1 MKSLKNPV
9 VRYLLILS
17 TIGVL
22 GSSLYRIVLVQYAAT
37 LEFAKWAIV
46 FVSVSQIMPFLLQV
60 IPGKY
65 ADKTKQKFGAMFYTQ
80 LIAGFMFIVI
90 GLLLDLRS
98 WFALAI
104 ILFLDAIV
112 TLISIYES
120 GLIVVIQK
128 RYIRKEL
135 MESST
140 GLISG
145 LSILISMCG
154 QSIGVGILLIS
165 HNDFQIVAYI
175 NSLTF
180 FISSAFIYLNRKKF
194 NDKGLAKLVQA
205 SVSHE
210 TIEPKEKISKS
221 QFWNNVENVFQANPY
236 IMLTSLVFE
245 NFVFSGM
252 FAYVSITLLNDKYI
266 KLPYSVSILMF
277 SVSMGA
283 GYLLGS
289 IFADKMLNHVPLP
302 LISMV
307 VDSLTI
313 CFFISM
319 FIFHQDYFSFAI
331 IFLIYLLFGK
341 FDTKI
346 YSRTVVAV
354 DEKIL
359 ASFRT
364 KMSSMVNASL
374 PIGTFALP
382 FIATTMGNMSSCLLV
397 IFCMAV
403 NLVILL
409 FATKEAFNLK
419 KA

>member
-120 GLIVVIQK
+120 GLIAVIQK

-194 NDKGLAKLVQA
+194 NDKG
-205 SVSHE
+205 
-210 TIEPKEKISKS
+210 
-221 QFWNNVENVFQANPY
+221 
-236 IMLTSLVFE
+236 
-245 NFVFSGM
+245 
-252 FAYVSITLLNDKYI
+252 
-266 KLPYSVSILMF
+266 
-277 SVSMGA
+277 
-283 GYLLGS
+283 
-289 IFADKMLNHVPLP
+289 
-302 LISMV
+302 
-307 VDSLTI
+307 
-313 CFFISM
+313 
-319 FIFHQDYFSFAI
+319 
-331 IFLIYLLFGK
+331 
-341 FDTKI
+341 
-346 YSRTVVAV
+346 
-354 DEKIL
+354 
-359 ASFRT
+359 
-364 KMSSMVNASL
+364 
-374 PIGTFALP
+374 
-382 FIATTMGNMSSCLLV
+382 
-397 IFCMAV
+397 
-403 NLVILL
+403 
-409 FATKEAFNLK
+409 
-419 KA
+419 

>member
-22 GSSLYRIVLVQYAAT
+22 GSSLYRIVLIQYAST

-46 FVSVSQIMPFLLQV
+46 FVSVSQILPFLLQV

-80 LIAGFMFIVI
+80 LGAGFTFIVI
-90 GLLLDLRS
+90 GLLLDLRN
-98 WFALAI
+98 WLALAI
-104 ILFLDAIV
+104 ILFLDSII

-120 GLIVVIQK
+120 GLIAVIQK

-145 LSILISMCG
+145 LSLLINMIG
-154 QSIGVGILLIS
+154 QSLGVGILLIS
-165 HNDFQIVAYI
+165 HNNFQIVAYI

-180 FISSAFIYLNRKKF
+180 FISAAFIYLNRKKF
-194 NDKGLAKLVQA
+194 NDQNLTDIVKN

-210 TIEPKEKISKS
+210 TIKSKEKINKS
-221 QFWNNVENVFQANPY
+221 QFWNNVEKIFQANPY

-245 NFVFSGM
+245 NFVFSGI

-266 KLPYSVSILMF
+266 KLPYSVSILIF
-277 SVSMGA
+277 SISLSA
-283 GYLLGS
+283 GFLIGS
-289 IFADKMLNHVPLP
+289 VFADKILNNIPLP
-302 LISMV
+302 LIGML
-307 VDSLTI
+307 VDLLTI
-313 CFFISM
+313 CFFIAM
-319 FIFHQDYFSFAI
+319 FIFHQDYLAFAI
-331 IFLIYLLFGK
+331 IFIIYLLFGK
-341 FDTKI
+341 FDTKV
-346 YSRTVVAV
+346 YSRTVTVIN
-354 DEKIL
+354 EKIL

-364 KMSSMVNASL
+364 KMNSMVNISL
-374 PIGTFALP
+374 PIGTFVLP
-382 FIATTMGNMSSCLLV
+382 FIATTLGNMSSCLLV
-397 IFCMAV
+397 IFCMSINV
-403 NLVILL
+403 IILL
-409 FATKEAFNLK
+409 FATKEALALK
-419 KA
+419 K